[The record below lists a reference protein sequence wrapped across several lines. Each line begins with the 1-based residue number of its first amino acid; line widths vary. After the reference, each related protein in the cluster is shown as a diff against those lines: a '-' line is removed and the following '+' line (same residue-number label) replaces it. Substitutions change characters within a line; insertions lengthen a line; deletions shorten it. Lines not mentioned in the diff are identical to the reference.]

1 MAQAQA
7 ETTKS
12 RLEQNMIDYR
22 QDLMTQV
29 MQFNNQYHQC
39 EISRKAAELA
49 DETYNLALRN
59 FGQGNMSVTNLNQ
72 LKNERDNAYSQYI
85 SNVASFWSSYFGIRK
100 TTLYDYITNTDI
112 SAEFDKLVK

>member
-1 MAQAQA
+1 MAEFQKFRSSLGGFNREDVVHYIEYINNKHAAQ
-7 ETTKS
+7 
-12 RLEQNMIDYR
+12 
-22 QDLMTQV
+22 
-29 MQFNNQYHQC
+29 
-39 EISRKAAELA
+39 
-49 DETYNLALRN
+49 
-59 FGQGNMSVTNLNQ
+59 LNQ